1 MSVATEARTGA
12 PRGSAAGLG
21 AWRSVRR
28 EFVDPE
34 KRTAY
39 LMILPTLLVVLII
52 AAWPIIYAVYLS
64 FLRILPGARSF
75 VGLDNYIT
83 LFTDPNFWGAFLNT
97 VVFTAASVAL
107 EFLFGLGIAL
117 VLNRGFI
124 GQGAARAIAIVP
136 WAFPT
141 VVSGLMWRLMYTN
154 QIGVFAYLANK
165 IGLVHGPVLA
175 RNSSLILGAVVA
187 DVWKTTPFVALLL
200 LAGLQV
206 IPADVYEAARVDGAN
221 AWQQFTRITLPLL
234 KPAIVVALLFRT
246 LDAWRV
252 YDLFW
257 SLSNQQLD
265 SLSVYTYKFVR
276 ISQLNLSV
284 GNAAAVFVFLSSL
297 AIAFLFI
304 KLLGTRAQE
313 A

>member
-1 MSVATEARTGA
+1 MSVSTEAQRGVGRAKA
-12 PRGSAAGLG
+12 PSA
-21 AWRSVRR
+21 WQSIRR

-34 KRTAY
+34 KRTGYIMVIPTLIIVLAIAAGPILY
-39 LMILPTLLVVLII
+39 ALWLSLFRVLPT
-52 AAWPIIYAVYLS
+52 
-64 FLRILPGARSF
+64 GQSF
-75 VGLDNYIT
+75 VGLDNYAT
-83 LFTDPNFWGAFLNT
+83 LFTDPAFYGALFNT
-97 VVFTAASVAL
+97 IVFTVASVAL
-107 EFLFGLGIAL
+107 EFVFGLTIAL

-141 VVSGLMWRLMYTN
+141 VVSGLMWRLMYTD
-154 QIGVFAYLANK
+154 QVGIFAYFADRL
-165 IGLVHGPVLA
+165 GLVDGPILASSNAVLA
-175 RNSSLILGAVVA
+175 GAIVA

-206 IPADVYEAARVDGAN
+206 IPGDVYEAARVDGATK
-221 AWQQFTRITLPLL
+221 WQQFMRITMPLL
-234 KPAIVVALLFRT
+234 KPAIMVALLFRT

-257 SLSNQQLD
+257 SLTDRQLE
-265 SLSVYTYKFVR
+265 SLSVYTFKFVR
-276 ISQLNLSV
+276 ISQLNVSL

-297 AIAFLFI
+297 VIAFIFI
-304 KLLGTRAQE
+304 KVLGTRQQE

>member
-1 MSVATEARTGA
+1 MAVATETQ
-12 PRGSAAGLG
+12 PRRGLVG
-21 AWRSVRR
+21 GFLEPIRR
-28 EFVDPE
+28 EFKDPE

-39 LMILPTLLVVLII
+39 WMVLPTVLII
-52 AAWPIIYAVYLS
+52 LIIAGWPIIYALYLS
-64 FLRILPGARSF
+64 FLRILAELQEW
-75 VGLDNYIT
+75 VGLDNYAT
-83 LFTDPNFWGAFLNT
+83 LFTDSSFYGALLNT
-97 VVFTAASVAL
+97 ALFTVVSVAL
-107 EFLFGLGIAL
+107 EFVLGLAIAL
-117 VLNRGFI
+117 ALNRGFV

-141 VVSGLMWRLMYTN
+141 VVSGIMWRLMYQDNVGILWYLGQKLNIVTGS
-154 QIGVFAYLANK
+154 ILANEQT
-165 IGLVHGPVLA
+165 LLA
-175 RNSSLILGAVVA
+175 GAILA

-206 IPADVYEAARVDGAN
+206 IPQDVYEAARVDGAT

-234 KPAIVVALLFRT
+234 KPAILVALLFRT

-257 SLSNQQLD
+257 SMGDRQLD
-265 SLSVYTYKFVR
+265 SLSVYVFKFVR
-276 ISQLNLSV
+276 VSQLNFSV
-284 GNAAAVFVFLSSL
+284 GNAAAVFVFVSSL
-297 AIAFLFI
+297 VIAFIFI